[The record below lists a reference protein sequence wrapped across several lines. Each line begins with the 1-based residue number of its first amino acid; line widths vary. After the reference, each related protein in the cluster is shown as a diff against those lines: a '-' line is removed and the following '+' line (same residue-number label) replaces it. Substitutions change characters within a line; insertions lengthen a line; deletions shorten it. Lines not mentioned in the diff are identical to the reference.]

1 MKIKVKFEKMAT
13 QPDIDEQDI
22 GPGIS
27 KLKLTIIIVGGLLIA
42 GLIGGG
48 VLYGL
53 GFFDKST
60 DFEAALA
67 ILESDVDDS
76 ESSLLEVNMANV
88 GQKVSYFEITPNL
101 VSNAA
106 GTRKMIQL
114 KVAVMTDYDEE
125 ERILGL
131 VKVHDYPIRS
141 AMLQVLSEQ
150 SEEMIED
157 KDFRQ
162 NLSSRLTTEINAV
175 LSEIE
180 GIDGIRAVYFTEFL
194 IQ

>member
-1 MKIKVKFEKMAT
+1 MAT
-13 QPDIDEQDI
+13 QPDTDGQEV
-22 GPGIS
+22 GPGNS
-27 KLKLTIIIVGGLLIA
+27 KLKLAIIIVACLLIV

-53 GFFDKST
+53 GFFDKRT
-60 DFEAALA
+60 DAEAALA
-67 ILESDVDDS
+67 ALESDVDGS
-76 ESSLLEVNMANV
+76 ESSLSEDSMTSV
-88 GQKVSYFEITPNL
+88 GQKASYFEITPNL
-101 VSNAA
+101 ISNAA
-106 GTRKMIQL
+106 GSRKMIQL

-131 VKVHDYPIRS
+131 VKAHDYPIRS

-157 KDFRQ
+157 KAFRE
-162 NLSSRLTTEINAV
+162 NLSSRLTKEINAV

-180 GIDGIRAVYFTEFL
+180 GVDGVRAVYFTEFL